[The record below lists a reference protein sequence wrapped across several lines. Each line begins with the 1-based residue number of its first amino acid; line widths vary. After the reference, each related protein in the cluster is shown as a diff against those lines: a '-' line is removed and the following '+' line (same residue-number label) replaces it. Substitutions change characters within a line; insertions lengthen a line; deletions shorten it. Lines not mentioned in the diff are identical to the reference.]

1 MTPGTLQQ
9 RHFDYVL
16 GPNQDARLASVAA
29 GATVTDINLKLDT
42 DAPFLLR
49 GRAVRQAYNTFNL
62 MQDTLPFLKMRW
74 TGPQKD
80 YRQQAYVPVAA
91 EMAYFGQVGNF
102 KPEFQNIHY
111 PAGGVLTVD
120 LQNMGANPIT
130 NLMMFFRGVKLYPW
144 GAVPAYKYP
153 PKFAGLPFN
162 YQIAVEGL
170 DVTEYRPDQVFT
182 VKQDADFVLRG
193 GQATAP
199 FINQAGTVVFA
210 EVFMQLMDFNK
221 KPYSNDFVPLDVLFG
236 AGGFPTVYPVGA
248 PGNLVDVTPFGTG
261 PGSPGLF
268 YPEIY
273 VPANHQLIYA
283 LQRNDTTSPP
293 GGGSNAPVSFTI
305 NLIGQKVFA
314 Q

>member
-29 GATVTDINLKLDT
+29 GATVKDINLQLDT

-49 GRAVRQAYNTFNL
+49 GRAVRQAYTVGSPPTQVGL
-62 MQDTLPFLKMRW
+62 QFLKMRW

-102 KPEFQNIHY
+102 KPEYPNVQY
-111 PAGGVLTVD
+111 PAGRVLTVD
-120 LQNMGANPIT
+120 LQNIGANPIT

-144 GAVPAYKYP
+144 GTVPAYKYP
-153 PKFAGLPFN
+153 PKFAGLAFN
-162 YQIAVEGL
+162 YQIPVEGL
-170 DVTEYRPDQVFT
+170 GVSEYRPDQVFT

-199 FINQAGTVVFA
+199 FNIGGTEQFS
-210 EVFMQLMDFNK
+210 EVFIQLMDFNK
-221 KPYSNDFVPLDVLFG
+221 KPYSNDFIPLDILFG
-236 AGGFPTVYPVGA
+236 AGGFPASIPVGA
-248 PGNLVDVTPFGTG
+248 LTVPPFGTG
-261 PGSPGLF
+261 PGLPGLF

-283 LQRNDTTSPP
+283 LLRTDGTSAP
-293 GGGSNAPVSFTI
+293 GNTAESFTI
-305 NLIGQKVFA
+305 NLVGQKVFS